1 MYMAGAQAFRPS
13 AEPLRPLCA
22 RFHWVQPTHRRTTW
36 TETAKAELQVP
47 LSVEAATALESVLQQ
62 RLRLPAGHTV
72 FAVRPLRE
80 PAAPAVPLL
89 LLHGLA
95 DPAQEASLD
104 VSVVVR
110 PVAALRLPRPLDA
123 ADAEPIPLEALAVG
137 DGAAAAALLR
147 RLQRTGTLPPGGM
160 CHPAFFRQCPMHPAG
175 GSQGSGGACTLRS
188 AASAAED

>member
-1 MYMAGAQAFRPS
+1 M
-13 AEPLRPLCA
+13 
-22 RFHWVQPTHRRTTW
+22 
-36 TETAKAELQVP
+36 
-47 LSVEAATALESVLQQ
+47 QQ

-104 VSVVVR
+104 VSVLVR

-123 ADAEPIPLEALAVG
+123 ADAEPIPLEALAGG
-137 DGAAAAALLR
+137 DGAAAMARRGAAWRCGRGVALATWWR
-147 RLQRTGTLPPGGM
+147 RRDDATTMARRGV
-160 CHPAFFRQCPMHPAG
+160 A
-175 GSQGSGGACTLRS
+175 
-188 AASAAED
+188 